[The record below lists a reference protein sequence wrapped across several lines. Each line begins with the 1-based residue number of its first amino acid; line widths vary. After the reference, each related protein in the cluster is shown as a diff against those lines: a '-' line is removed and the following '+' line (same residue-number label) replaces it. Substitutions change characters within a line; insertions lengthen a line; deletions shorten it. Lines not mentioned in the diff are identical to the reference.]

1 MFIPGVVAAAV
12 AVAAAAGAH
21 GMTDQDARAALLA
34 AARAP
39 VRAALG
45 KAPKFQVDQLK
56 RDGDWAFLLATMQE
70 ADGRPFDFAGTKL
83 ADAARHGAVSRT
95 YAALLRHKAGGWE
108 VVAKA
113 IGPSDVAWE
122 DWPQRYGAPA
132 SLFSGD

>member
-1 MFIPGVVAAAV
+1 
-12 AVAAAAGAH
+12 
-21 GMTDQDARAALLA
+21 MTDQNERAALLD

-39 VRAALG
+39 MRAELG
-45 KAPKFQVDQLK
+45 KEPKFRVDRLN

-70 ADGRPFDFAGTKL
+70 ADGRPLDFAGTPL
-83 ADAARHGAVSRT
+83 AEAAKQGMVSRT
-95 YAALLRHKAGGWE
+95 YAALLRHRPGGWE

-132 SLFSGD
+132 KLFGGS

>member
-1 MFIPGVVAAAV
+1 
-12 AVAAAAGAH
+12 
-21 GMTDQDARAALLA
+21 MTDQDARTALLE

-39 VRAALG
+39 VRAELG
-45 KAPKFQVDQLK
+45 KAPKFRVDQLH
-56 RDGDWAFLLATMQE
+56 RDGDWVFLLATMQE
-70 ADGRPFDFAGTKL
+70 ADGRPFDYAGTPL
-83 ADAARHGAVSRT
+83 AEAAQQGFVSRT

-132 SLFSGD
+132 RLFAPD